1 MKEIIANKIQCRHC
15 GDIIESKIVHDFVTC
30 KCGCCS
36 VDGGKYYLKRTY
48 RNSSEKDYIDLSE
61 IADI

>member
-30 KCGCCS
+30 KCGYCS
-36 VDGGKYYLKRTY
+36 VDGGKYYLKRIY
-48 RNSSEKDYIDLSE
+48 RNSSEEDYIDLSE